1 MKARTRVTKVK
12 VGDRLTGKGRGKV
25 TAIIQH
31 DEMIPPRIFFDYAL
45 EPNRTTAPWESFRL
59 YEQVSVESK

>member
-1 MKARTRVTKVK
+1 MVSTRVTKVK
-12 VGDRLTGKGRGKV
+12 VGDRLTGKGRGEV
-25 TAIIQH
+25 IVITRS
-31 DEMIPPRIFFDYAL
+31 DDMIPPRIFFDYAL

>member
-1 MKARTRVTKVK
+1 VK
-12 VGDRLTGKGRGKV
+12 VGDRLTGKGQGKV

-45 EPNRTTAPWESFRL
+45 EPSRTAAPWESFRL
-59 YEQVSVESK
+59 YEQVSVEVD